1 MPTIDRIDAARV
13 VIYLNDHR
21 PAHVHVI
28 QGDCRAVLVL
38 LDCPDGPPELQENIG
53 FSRTEMRHI
62 LEESISR
69 LALFCGEWERHHG
82 SGRQNS

>member
-21 PAHVHVI
+21 PAHVHVV
-28 QGDCRAVLVL
+28 QGERSAVLIL
-38 LDCPDGPPELQENIG
+38 HCPDGPLELRENIG

-62 LEESISR
+62 LEGSMSR

-82 SGRQNS
+82 PDRQNS

>member
-21 PAHVHVI
+21 PAHVHVV
-28 QGDCRAVLVL
+28 QGERSAVLIL
-38 LDCPDGPPELQENIG
+38 HCPDGPLELRENIG

-62 LEESISR
+62 LEGSMSR

-82 SGRQNS
+82 PSRQNS

>member
-1 MPTIDRIDAARV
+1 MPTIDRIDASRV

-21 PAHVHVI
+21 PAHVHVV
-28 QGDCRAVLVL
+28 QGERSAVLIL
-38 LDCPDGPPELQENIG
+38 HCPNGPLELRENIG

-62 LEESISR
+62 LEESLSR

-82 SGRQNS
+82 PDRQNS

>member
-13 VIYLNDHR
+13 VIYPNDHR
-21 PAHVHVI
+21 PAHVHVV
-28 QGDCRAVLVL
+28 QGDCRAVLIL
-38 LDCPDGPPELQENIG
+38 HCPYRPPEIRENIG

-62 LEESISR
+62 LEGSMSR

-82 SGRQNS
+82 PGRQNS

>member
-21 PAHVHVI
+21 PAHVHVV
-28 QGDCRAVLVL
+28 QGERSAVLIL
-38 LDCPDGPPELQENIG
+38 HCPNGPLELRENIG

-62 LEESISR
+62 LEGSMSR

-82 SGRQNS
+82 PDRKNS

>member
-21 PAHVHVI
+21 PAHVHVV
-28 QGDCRAVLVL
+28 QGERSAVLIL
-38 LDCPDGPPELQENIG
+38 HCPNGPLELRENIG

-62 LEESISR
+62 LEGSMSR

-82 SGRQNS
+82 PDRQNS

>member
-21 PAHVHVI
+21 PAHVHVV
-28 QGDCRAVLVL
+28 QGERSAVLIL
-38 LDCPDGPPELQENIG
+38 HCPNGPLELRENIG

-62 LEESISR
+62 LEESLSR
-69 LALFCGEWERHHG
+69 LALFCREWERHHG
-82 SGRQNS
+82 PGRQNS

>member
-21 PAHVHVI
+21 PAHVHVV
-28 QGDCRAVLVL
+28 QGERSAVLIL
-38 LDCPDGPPELQENIG
+38 HCPNGPLELRENIG

-62 LEESISR
+62 LEESLSR
-69 LALFCGEWERHHG
+69 LALFCREWERYHG
-82 SGRQNS
+82 PGRQNS

>member
-21 PAHVHVI
+21 PAHVHVV
-28 QGDCRAVLVL
+28 QGERSAVLIL
-38 LDCPDGPPELQENIG
+38 HCPNGPLELRENIG

-62 LEESISR
+62 LEESLSR
-69 LALFCGEWERHHG
+69 LALFCREWERHHG
-82 SGRQNS
+82 PGRQNA

>member
-1 MPTIDRIDAARV
+1 MPTIDRIDTARV

-21 PAHVHVI
+21 PAHVHVV
-28 QGDCRAVLVL
+28 QGDRRAVLIL
-38 LDCPDGPPELQENIG
+38 HCPDGPPELRENIG

-62 LEESISR
+62 LEESLSR

-82 SGRQNS
+82 PGRQNS